1 MALSPLLQALC
12 DVVRPELGAVPAVI
26 RLEEADPG
34 SACPPVVIKK
44 RGPALV
50 LKLDAPHARIPLF
63 RREAEGLT
71 SVCDYLVFYQPEE
84 ERTPTVYALLCEL
97 KTSSSVGARQQIEN
111 GKMLAEF
118 LVSMAIHHR
127 LHQAPPRILYRGL
140 IFRGKGVAEPRGGQ
154 MRAVC
159 PYRQHPVWRDLGMAT
174 LPAIPERDI
183 SYFCAGITPP

>member
-34 SACPPVVIKK
+34 SACPP
-44 RGPALV
+44 
-50 LKLDAPHARIPLF
+50 
-63 RREAEGLT
+63 
-71 SVCDYLVFYQPEE
+71 
-84 ERTPTVYALLCEL
+84 
-97 KTSSSVGARQQIEN
+97 
-111 GKMLAEF
+111 
-118 LVSMAIHHR
+118 AIHHR

-183 SYFCAGITPP
+183 SYFCAGITPA

>member
-12 DVVRPELGAVPAVI
+12 DVVRPELGTVPAVI

-50 LKLDAPHARIPLF
+50 LKLDAPIARIPLL
-63 RREAEGLT
+63 RHDAEGLT
-71 SVCDYLVFYQPEE
+71 SACDYLVFYQPED
-84 ERTPTVYALLCEL
+84 ERTPTVYVLLCEL
-97 KTSSSVGARQQIEN
+97 KTSHSGGARQQIEN
-111 GKMLAEF
+111 GKLLAEF
-118 LVSMAIHHR
+118 LVSMAVHHR
-127 LHQAPPRILYRGL
+127 LNQAPPRLQYRGI

-154 MRAVC
+154 MRSVC

-174 LPAIPERDI
+174 LPAVPERDI
-183 SYFCAGITPP
+183 SFFCAAIVPA